1 MNNEVRKVCPM
12 WEEGKRTVTKLTDKQ
27 WQELFCCCFMDKY
40 AELLEKAKDEYYD
53 EDGRM
58 IPEIKKYVD
67 DMNTLRLYEQ
77 EFVREATRLML
88 RDQYNYIGH

>member
-1 MNNEVRKVCPM
+1 M
-12 WEEGKRTVTKLTDKQ
+12 VTKLTDKQ
-27 WQELFCCCFMDKY
+27 WQELFCSCLMDKY
-40 AELLEKAKDEYYD
+40 AELLAKAKVEYYD

-88 RDQYNYIGH
+88 RDKYNYTEH